1 MSHVLIVDDN
11 PDNLYFLEVLLRG
24 HGFEVTSA
32 RHGAEALVLARQR
45 PPDFV
50 ISDLLM
56 PVMDGYTL
64 LRHWKADD
72 ALRHIP
78 FIVYT
83 ATYTE
88 AEDERLAINLGADS
102 FIVKPAEPDVILAA
116 VDELRA
122 KVAAAP
128 TTPREPADD
137 EKGLL
142 EEYSEI
148 LIRKLEHKSLQLEAA
163 NAALRQEIEER
174 EQARVEKQRLTQDL
188 RERVKELRL
197 LYEAARLLRDD
208 DHLPAGDVID
218 QVANLLPGAM
228 QHPEL
233 AAACITLGDIER
245 ATPGFQRSA
254 RHLDVEF
261 VTDDEVHGRVRLVYL
276 ADVPGIA
283 ADEDPFL
290 PEERQMVE
298 SLLEMLRVFAERRAA
313 QSAARLLTEQLTIE
327 RGRLVSA
334 QEIAK
339 IGSWEADLVTM
350 EVVWSEQTMRI
361 FERDPVVFGLDHM
374 AFLDLVHPEDR
385 DAVLEEFSRS
395 YKLVDPLQID
405 HRVVF
410 PDGRLK
416 YVTERWQVFHDD
428 QGRATR
434 ALGTVQDITEWAE
447 AENERVLAEESLRE
461 SEERYRTTAAQLSNV
476 LDSSLDLICSFDIDG
491 RFLRVN
497 AACLAMLGY
506 TVEEML
512 GSLYLSKVLP
522 EDLAKTRAAAAAA
535 IAGRSMRNFENRYQ
549 RKDGGICV
557 IQWAAHWSADE
568 ETMFCVGRD
577 VTEHKQLEAQFLR
590 AQRMESIGTL
600 AGGIAHDFN
609 NILAP
614 IMLSIELLK
623 MDEHDPMHLDVL
635 STVERSSQRG
645 ADMVRQLL
653 SFARGVERDQVQN
666 QLGELIREV
675 EKILTDTFLRTVAIS
690 VDVPDDLWPVQ
701 GDPTQLHQV
710 LMNLVVNARDAM
722 PNGGSLTVTARN
734 VQLDGHEPTVQS
746 DAAVG
751 PYVVV
756 SVSDTGTGM
765 DERVLDRVF
774 EPFFTTK
781 EVGKGTGL
789 GLSTSQAIVKSHGGF
804 MEVTS
809 RPGVGTTVSFSL
821 PATPDPVPE
830 AADDPSAKPPRG
842 HGQPAPGGHDEAPL
856 RQITRQMLE
865 AFGYRVLLA
874 ADGADAIETYREH
887 GRDIAVVLTD
897 MMMPNTDGPALIT
910 ELLRID
916 PEAKIVVASGVNTL
930 TMVGEVRALGVDHW
944 ISKPYDAET
953 LLTTLKELLP
963 DP

>member
-1 MSHVLIVDDN
+1 
-11 PDNLYFLEVLLRG
+11 
-24 HGFEVTSA
+24 
-32 RHGAEALVLARQR
+32 
-45 PPDFV
+45 
-50 ISDLLM
+50 
-56 PVMDGYTL
+56 
-64 LRHWKADD
+64 
-72 ALRHIP
+72 
-78 FIVYT
+78 
-83 ATYTE
+83 
-88 AEDERLAINLGADS
+88 
-102 FIVKPAEPDVILAA
+102 
-116 VDELRA
+116 
-122 KVAAAP
+122 
-128 TTPREPADD
+128 
-137 EKGLL
+137 
-142 EEYSEI
+142 
-148 LIRKLEHKSLQLEAA
+148 
-163 NAALRQEIEER
+163 
-174 EQARVEKQRLTQDL
+174 
-188 RERVKELRL
+188 
-197 LYEAARLLRDD
+197 
-208 DHLPAGDVID
+208 
-218 QVANLLPGAM
+218 
-228 QHPEL
+228 
-233 AAACITLGDIER
+233 
-245 ATPGFQRSA
+245 
-254 RHLDVEF
+254 
-261 VTDDEVHGRVRLVYL
+261 
-276 ADVPGIA
+276 
-283 ADEDPFL
+283 
-290 PEERQMVE
+290 
-298 SLLEMLRVFAERRAA
+298 
-313 QSAARLLTEQLTIE
+313 
-327 RGRLVSA
+327 
-334 QEIAK
+334 
-339 IGSWEADLVTM
+339 
-350 EVVWSEQTMRI
+350 
-361 FERDPVVFGLDHM
+361 
-374 AFLDLVHPEDR
+374 HPEDR

-600 AGGIAHDFN
+600 AGGIAHDIN

-765 DERVLDRVF
+765 DERVLDRAF
-774 EPFFTTK
+774 EPFFTT
-781 EVGKGTGL
+781 
-789 GLSTSQAIVKSHGGF
+789 
-804 MEVTS
+804 
-809 RPGVGTTVSFSL
+809 
-821 PATPDPVPE
+821 
-830 AADDPSAKPPRG
+830 
-842 HGQPAPGGHDEAPL
+842 
-856 RQITRQMLE
+856 
-865 AFGYRVLLA
+865 
-874 ADGADAIETYREH
+874 
-887 GRDIAVVLTD
+887 
-897 MMMPNTDGPALIT
+897 
-910 ELLRID
+910 
-916 PEAKIVVASGVNTL
+916 
-930 TMVGEVRALGVDHW
+930 
-944 ISKPYDAET
+944 
-953 LLTTLKELLP
+953 
-963 DP
+963 